1 MNSRKKLDIKKIR
14 TYPLQE
20 RNTKSEIGS
29 FAEIPSVDW
38 RIDDF
43 LKGLPGYLKAGE
55 FRELTEDMARARS
68 SGKARILMMGAHALK
83 VGLSPIIIDLLKDG
97 FISHLAVN
105 GAVIIHDYEFAFHGR
120 SSEDVAERLD
130 EGMFGMVAETPE
142 YLNAAVNDADR
153 ESGLG
158 EVLGRSFI
166 DSNPEHAG
174 ISVAAACAR
183 YDIPMTVHI
192 AVGTD
197 TIQQMPSF
205 QPEKWSRL
213 SYNDFLILSENC
225 RGLHDG
231 GVVINLGSAV
241 ILPEVFLKALNVAR
255 NVHGRISGFSAAN
268 IDMIQHYRPVTNV
281 VNRPTIDAGKRYA
294 ITGHFEILLPLLCWA
309 LKTAE

>member
-1 MNSRKKLDIKKIR
+1 
-14 TYPLQE
+14 
-20 RNTKSEIGS
+20 
-29 FAEIPSVDW
+29 
-38 RIDDF
+38 
-43 LKGLPGYLKAGE
+43 
-55 FRELTEDMARARS
+55 
-68 SGKARILMMGAHALK
+68 
-83 VGLSPIIIDLLKDG
+83 
-97 FISHLAVN
+97 
-105 GAVIIHDYEFAFHGR
+105 
-120 SSEDVAERLD
+120 
-130 EGMFGMVAETPE
+130 
-142 YLNAAVNDADR
+142 
-153 ESGLG
+153 
-158 EVLGRSFI
+158 
-166 DSNPEHAG
+166 
-174 ISVAAACAR
+174 
-183 YDIPMTVHI
+183 MTVHI